1 MSRAAA
7 TQPPG
12 PEATAPGGAGERY
25 GPNTAEVTVFIES
38 VGRLSPSRW
47 RKVMAARESA
57 TRVTRDS
64 SSQPAEIVRAM
75 LAGAPDGTGTLPEP
89 MSNVAA
95 DMAAILAKR
104 SDAEAVAAWQAAS
117 ALVRRRQLSAL
128 TFAAH
133 YSPFGS
139 VIPLAQASDLPP
151 IVERFANALK
161 WLSAPLW
168 ESLARPWS
176 LDRESSASLLQAAM
190 KSRARESEEAVAIA
204 AITVAPRH
212 ISGDA
217 GWAAVKTAVHGGRVL
232 SSMGELTPE
241 QLKTLWAPLEA
252 AVALRSL
259 TDAP

>member
-1 MSRAAA
+1 AFTESGTTALRCSKARPHVPVIAASPNEEVLRRTSLYAGVVPLLVAQGRDTDEMFANA
-7 TQPPG
+7 T
-12 PEATAPGGAGERY
+12 EAAVRGGF
-25 GPNTAEVTVFIES
+25 V
-38 VGRLSPSRW
+38 
-47 RKVMAARESA
+47 REGD
-57 TRVTRDS
+57 RV
-64 SSQPAEIVRAM
+64 VNV
-75 LAGAPDGTGTLPEP
+75 AGAPDGTGTLPEP

-212 ISGDA
+212 ISGDG
-217 GWAAVKTAVHGGRVL
+217 GW
-232 SSMGELTPE
+232 
-241 QLKTLWAPLEA
+241 
-252 AVALRSL
+252 
-259 TDAP
+259 